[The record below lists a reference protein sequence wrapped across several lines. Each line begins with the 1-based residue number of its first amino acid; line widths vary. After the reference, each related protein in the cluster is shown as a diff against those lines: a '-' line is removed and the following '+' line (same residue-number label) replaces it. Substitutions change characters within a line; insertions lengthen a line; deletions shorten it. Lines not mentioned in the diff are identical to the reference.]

1 MIGSF
6 FNDVIFK
13 GMHDMKIT
21 ITGAGMDQN
30 DKLRD
35 FYFSYICYLRAAYVW
50 FHSAHHATRGVAFAG
65 DHVNLYT
72 RIYEF
77 FSEQVDGVIEKGVA
91 QVGMELTCPQE
102 QLAAAAQIV
111 CAYPSPAAIS
121 PTAIAATGLC
131 MVQDMVQFLE
141 EQFKCLEDCGAL
153 SLGLN
158 DLMAAHANGIE
169 DFIYLLK
176 QRVNV
181 EMEDGL

>member
-1 MIGSF
+1 
-6 FNDVIFK
+6 
-13 GMHDMKIT
+13 MHDKVI
-21 ITGAGMDQN
+21 IKVAVGDQHEQ
-30 DKLRD
+30 KLRE
-35 FYFSYICYLRAAYVW
+35 FYFSYIAYLRAAYVW
-50 FHSAHHATRGVAFAG
+50 FHSAHHATRGVSFSG
-65 DHVNLYT
+65 DHVNLYP
-72 RIYEF
+72 RIYGF
-77 FSEQVDGVIEKGVA
+77 FSEQIDGVIEKGVA

-102 QLAAAAQIV
+102 QLSAATQIA
-111 CAYPSPAAIS
+111 CAYPSPASVS

-131 MVQDMVQFLE
+131 MVQDIIQFLE

-169 DFIYLLK
+169 DFVYLLK